1 MSIKYRN
8 FTRPG
13 SGYQVTHV
21 PDRLVNK
28 HRSLYI
34 IEFLHF
40 IFGGFLV
47 LAALWAMFAEE
58 GANIILYSVQVV
70 IGVLFVTG
78 GFLLSMDK
86 PACRKCII
94 ISYMGLMIYVPL
106 VVKKLVILGVV
117 LLVAAIVLLFIYVY
131 PPNKEYFRWAQS
143 ISE

>member
-8 FTRPG
+8 FRRPG

-28 HRSLYI
+28 HRNLYI

-40 IFGGFLV
+40 IFGGFLA
-47 LAALWAMFAEE
+47 LAALWVIFSEE
-58 GANIILYSVQVV
+58 GANIVLHLAQAG
-70 IGVLFVTG
+70 IGVLFIAS

-86 PACRKCII
+86 PACRKCIL